1 GFWENV
7 MATAADPNAAPPPP
21 PSNEPPPNLSALT
34 YTATSTLVALVWGAA
49 MLAVFGLWMRSKYE
63 GDRPIVTNIFF
74 VGALA
79 AAALAGGYFLQQ
91 PNGVQTSPIQFLLD
105 KIQAIKLGLVILAGV
120 CLFTFGYLFYNY
132 GPMAAE
138 ERRAEFGAYFPEY
151 ASLLF
156 TSLLCIGC

>member
-1 GFWENV
+1 GFRISTFGFWENV
-7 MATAADPNAAPPPP
+7 MATAADPNTAPPPP

-79 AAALAGGYFLQQ
+79 AAALAAWQAITLWFKQETPEQKAAGLQQ
-91 PNGVQTSPIQFLLD
+91 QQTIMSYAVIGAGFGLIVFAFVLGVD
-105 KIQAIKLGLVILAGV
+105 KDAAG
-120 CLFTFGYLFYNY
+120 NY
-132 GPMAAE
+132 P
-138 ERRAEFGAYFPEY
+138 
-151 ASLLF
+151 
-156 TSLLCIGC
+156 